1 MMIKVNSSVGQGGK
15 NLFKDVKT
23 VQALVNVYLRS
34 INEPVLPVTGKC
46 TDALV
51 AAITGFQETSM
62 KLTNTDGRVDPGG
75 KCLAH
80 LKQLLS
86 SVFKPQAITPPS
98 VGVVTWQ
105 AEGSEGG
112 RYHSRKLHV
121 PSPSSGL
128 TIGRGYDMYRKNQAK
143 IKGDMVV
150 AGLSNAQADTLAK
163 AAGLCGEVATQF
175 IIDNDLLDFQ
185 VSPQQQK
192 ALFKITYEN
201 EAHEVQRICEKADV
215 VKLYGKTSWAELHA
229 AIKDVTIDLKFRG
242 DYTGTSRKLIQK
254 SISDNDLEEFK
265 KQLKNQ
271 SHWSDV
277 PPDRFSRRVA
287 YLNKAK

>member
-1 MMIKVNSSVGQGGK
+1 MIQVNSSVGKGGK
-15 NLFKDVKT
+15 NLPKDVKS
-23 VQALVNVYLRS
+23 VQALINVYLRS
-34 INEPVLPVTGKC
+34 INTPTLAVTGQS
-46 TDALV
+46 TEALV
-51 AAITGFQETSM
+51 AAITGFQTNSM
-62 KLTNTDGRVDPGG
+62 KLTNPDGRVDPGG

-80 LKQLLS
+80 LRQVLS
-86 SVFKPQAITPPS
+86 SVFKPQAITAPTA
-98 VGVVTWQ
+98 GTVTWD

-121 PSPSSGL
+121 PSPASGL

-150 AGLSNAQADTLAK
+150 AGLTNAKADTLAK

-175 IIDNDLLDFQ
+175 IVDNDLLDFQ

-192 ALFKITYEN
+192 ALFKITYTD
-201 EAHEVQRICEKADV
+201 EAQEVKRICEKADV
-215 VKLYGKTSWAELHA
+215 VKLYGKTNWATLHV
-229 AIKDVTIDLKFRG
+229 AIKDVTVDLKFRG